1 MTTLGAV
8 LLIAAAVTAII
19 AFFTKRDADKDGQ
32 WWSTCKEVDCKSA
45 LSSAPGA
52 PVAVAGEVRA
62 PDGQVEPLGNQP
74 AAWFS
79 YTVTESWEERERR
92 NTSEGED
99 WHWVRRSTQREQRTS
114 TAPFAIADSTGAVSV
129 TPRGR
134 QVALGKLAQHDSRTQ
149 AVASD
154 PSSSIEF
161 GPITLSER
169 NRRNHEIDYRVE
181 YLPPGV
187 HALIGGEVA
196 QQNGEVVLA
205 PAAGRNIEVCFGSV
219 ADQISTT
226 GKRESCDR
234 SFGRRAQ
241 AAVTRM
247 GRVKVVPPAVV
258 LRR

>member
-8 LLIAAAVTAII
+8 LLIAAAVIAIV

-45 LSSAPGA
+45 LSCAPGA
-52 PVAVAGEVRA
+52 AVAVAGEVRA

-74 AAWFS
+74 AAWWS

-92 NTSEGED
+92 NTAAGED
-99 WHWVRRSTQREQRTS
+99 WHWVRRSTTREQRTS
-114 TAPFAIADSTGAVSV
+114 TAPFAIADATGTVRV

-134 QVALGKLAQHDSRTQ
+134 QVALGKLAQHDSRKQ
-149 AVASD
+149 AVVSD
-154 PSSSIEF
+154 PSSSIEI
-161 GPITLSER
+161 GSLRLSEN
-169 NRRNHEIDYRVE
+169 NRRDHEIDYRVE

-196 QQNGEVVLA
+196 QQNGDVVLA
-205 PAAGRNIEVCFGSV
+205 PAAGRDIEVCFGSV

-226 GKRESCDR
+226 SKHEDMATK
-234 SFGRRAQ
+234 FLT
-241 AAVTRM
+241 AAGAIGAAGAILLLV
-247 GRVKVVPPAVV
+247 G
-258 LRR
+258 